1 MSLTF
6 KTSDISFLKQYN
18 TEDINTKFK
27 WDISLDG
34 CVDASKCTYKINSS
48 TIEINLSKHQSTS
61 SVKWTNAIKPCVSMS
76 EKNEIDL
83 NETNQLQINDLSLP
97 LTGQFF
103 SYKFKLIYYNILMI
117 FIKFKT
123 L

>member
-1 MSLTF
+1 MKFTF
-6 KTSDISFLKQYN
+6 STNKDKTHIFHENLFKSSPKSIISDNESDEN
-18 TEDINTKFK
+18 ESD
-27 WDISLDG
+27 
-34 CVDASKCTYKINSS
+34 
-48 TIEINLSKHQSTS
+48 
-61 SVKWTNAIKPCVSMS
+61 S
-76 EKNEIDL
+76 EYTDEIDL